1 MADVLEISESNG
13 AGQTVTD
20 GITNGNF
27 GSTDAANLT
36 TATYPIRAGENS
48 YIKYH
53 RLHWKTKDAYTKID
67 NVKIYKSAGTLS
79 GSDALVHKADA
90 TYATPVATA
99 LADSTAIPTTS
110 GTATAITCSLTD
122 VGYSSYCA
130 LQLQV
135 DAATTAGATGITLT
149 WLYDA
154 QA

>member
-13 AGQTVTD
+13 AGETVTD

-27 GSTDAANLT
+27 GSTDAANLA

-48 YIKYH
+48 YIKYW
-53 RLHWKTKDAYTKID
+53 RLHWATKDAYTKID
-67 NVKIYKSAGTLS
+67 NVKVYQSAGTLS
-79 GSDALVHKADA
+79 GSDAIEHDADK
-90 TYATPVATA
+90 TFATPVATTLTGDGA
-99 LADSTAIPTTS
+99 LPTELGS
-110 GTATAITCSLTD
+110 AAAITCSLTA

-135 DAATTAGATGITLT
+135 DAATTAGATGITIT
-149 WLYDA
+149 WVYDA